1 MNWETKQYFNYIGQI
16 KMKFDENDKIT
27 AADIVVGGLF
37 VSLIFLY
44 YILITFAIVSIPE
57 PTFFN

>member
-1 MNWETKQYFNYIGQI
+1 
-16 KMKFDENDKIT
+16 MKFDENDKIT